1 LTALQ
6 RTVRGTISLNRMN
19 INTKATNIEITPAIA
34 DYIQKKFSA
43 FDKFVNNNSGSA
55 RCDVEVGKTTHHHRS
70 GDVFRAEVNLHIE
83 GKSFYA
89 VSELDDL
96 YAAIDVV
103 KDEVIRQV
111 TSDKDKS
118 NTLYRRG
125 ALHVKNILKG
135 IDFRGR
141 FKKK

>member
-1 LTALQ
+1 MLRDMTSQ
-6 RTVRGTISLNRMN
+6 SQMR

-34 DYIQKKFSA
+34 DYVEKKFSA
-43 FDKFVNNNSGSA
+43 FDRFASSENS
-55 RCDVEVGKTTHHHRS
+55 RCDVEVGKTTQHHRS

-89 VSELDDL
+89 VSEKDDL

-103 KDEVIRQV
+103 KDEIIRQV
-111 TSDKDKS
+111 TSEKDKS
-118 NTLYRRG
+118 HTLYRRG

-141 FKKK
+141 FKRK

>member
-1 LTALQ
+1 
-6 RTVRGTISLNRMN
+6 MN
-19 INTKATNIEITPAIA
+19 ITTKATNIEITPAIA
-34 DYIQKKFSA
+34 DYIEKKFSA
-43 FDKFVNNNSGSA
+43 FDKFVQGDIGSA
-55 RCDVEVGKTTHHHRS
+55 RCDVEVGKTTRHHRS
-70 GDVFRAEVNLHIE
+70 GDVFRAEVNLHIQ

-103 KDEVIRQV
+103 KDEIIRQV
-111 TSDKDKS
+111 TSQKEKS

>member
-1 LTALQ
+1 
-6 RTVRGTISLNRMN
+6 MN
-19 INTKATNIEITPAIA
+19 ITTKATNIEITPAIA
-34 DYIQKKFSA
+34 DYIEKKFSA
-43 FDKFVNNNSGSA
+43 FDKFVQSDMASS
-55 RCDVEVGKTTHHHRS
+55 RCDVEVGKTTRHHRS
-70 GDVFRAEVNLHIE
+70 GDVFRAEVNLHID

-103 KDEVIRQV
+103 KDEIIRQV
-111 TSDKDKS
+111 TSQKEKT

-135 IDFRGR
+135 IDIRGR
-141 FKKK
+141 FKRK

>member
-1 LTALQ
+1 
-6 RTVRGTISLNRMN
+6 MN
-19 INTKATNIEITPAIA
+19 ITTKATNIEITPAIA
-34 DYIQKKFSA
+34 DYIEKKFSA
-43 FDKFVNNNSGSA
+43 FDKFVQSDMASS
-55 RCDVEVGKTTHHHRS
+55 RCDVEVGKTTRHHRS
-70 GDVFRAEVNLHIE
+70 GDVFRAEVNLHID

-103 KDEVIRQV
+103 KDEIIRQV
-111 TSDKDKS
+111 TSQKEKT

-141 FKKK
+141 FKRK